1 MKQHIHN
8 NQPYLYAVSDRGM
21 DNNENVI
28 LSVTIRADYASRSVC
43 LFRGILSRSYWHD
56 YPEVEPTKQ
65 GTVPITPGVI
75 SKLIDYAQTQGW
87 DPATSRSNF
96 ELTVDNEVVRSL

>member
-8 NQPYLYAVSDRGM
+8 KQPYLYSVSDRGR
-21 DNNENVI
+21 DNNKNVI

-56 YPEVEPTKQ
+56 YPEVEQTKQ
-65 GTVPITPGVI
+65 GTVPITPGLI
-75 SKLIDYAQTQGW
+75 SKLIDYAHAQGW
-87 DPATSRSNF
+87 DPATSRSNI
-96 ELTVDNEVVRSL
+96 ELTVDNEVVRLL